1 MAEGKGSAF
10 RGIRQLIDWQRLQP
24 LTDQQLLERFLTF
37 EDQAAFEA
45 IVRRHGPMVLRLCR
59 RVLGDHHDAEDAC
72 QATFLVLARKARSVA
87 KRHLLAN
94 WLFSIAQ
101 RIAQKAKIHAARR
114 RYRETPA
121 TRESPVQPPVEAAT
135 QELCALLDEELRRLP
150 DQCRA
155 PLLLCYLEGRTRDR
169 AARQLGWS
177 LRTLERRLEQGR
189 ELLRARLTRRGITM
203 SAALLVT
210 ELTESATPAALSPPL
225 VVSTAAT
232 AIRFAAGKTIIEGE
246 VSMTAL
252 TLAKALLGGMATTKL
267 KIAAVVLLLAG
278 AVFAGVGFAVQHTIA
293 AQSRDSTGFNQATPQ
308 VATKDESKS
317 APPEQ
322 KPASIADGVYTIR
335 ADGKGQ
341 GVRLNDGREVM
352 IGDKLK
358 GKAGYTTVT
367 SLANDNSRFELKW
380 TYSGPIDAA
389 PTAAGTALVID
400 GVGTVASG
408 GFSGRPGDPMGL
420 LFLIPGEELA
430 KKTAARFKTGL
441 QLRKHPGH
449 RLEVRWTAD
458 KESYQVGEPVV
469 LKVTIRNSG
478 DAVVSFNVGNK
489 QRSPRDGRFRF
500 LAYGNGGEGKAV
512 PDTGDPQNFGG
523 KGYYKTLLPGDVFEK
538 TVELDKWFKFTE
550 PGIYRITG
558 IYEIDLLKEGDFFT
572 IWDELL
578 AGDCLIR
585 VRAKGK

>member
-1 MAEGKGSAF
+1 MTP
-10 RGIRQLIDWQRLQP
+10 R
-24 LTDQQLLERFLTF
+24 
-37 EDQAAFEA
+37 
-45 IVRRHGPMVLRLCR
+45 M
-59 RVLGDHHDAEDAC
+59 
-72 QATFLVLARKARSVA
+72 LARPPFWCWHARPGPSPSDICWPTGF
-87 KRHLLAN
+87 LA
-94 WLFSIAQ
+94 L

-135 QELCALLDEELRRLP
+135 QELCALLDEELGACLTNAALTAALLP
-150 DQCRA
+150 RGPHA
-155 PLLLCYLEGRTRDR
+155 RSGRTPVGLVVEDTGTPARAGAGVAASPLD
-169 AARQLGWS
+169 AARHHDVG
-177 LRTLERRLEQGR
+177 
-189 ELLRARLTRRGITM
+189 
-203 SAALLVT
+203 ALLVT

-420 LFLIPGEELA
+420 LFLIPARNWPKKPRLA
-430 KKTAARFKTGL
+430 SRQACRP
-441 QLRKHPGH
+441 RKHPGH

-489 QRSPRDGRFRF
+489 QRSP
-500 LAYGNGGEGKAV
+500 AMGGFAFWPTATAARAKPSQTRAIR
-512 PDTGDPQNFGG
+512 
-523 KGYYKTLLPGDVFEK
+523 KTL
-538 TVELDKWFKFTE
+538 
-550 PGIYRITG
+550 
-558 IYEIDLLKEGDFFT
+558 
-572 IWDELL
+572 
-578 AGDCLIR
+578 A
-585 VRAKGK
+585 AKGITKLCCPEMSSKKPSNSTSGSNSRNLGSTASPGFMKSTCSRKEISLPSGTNCWRETA